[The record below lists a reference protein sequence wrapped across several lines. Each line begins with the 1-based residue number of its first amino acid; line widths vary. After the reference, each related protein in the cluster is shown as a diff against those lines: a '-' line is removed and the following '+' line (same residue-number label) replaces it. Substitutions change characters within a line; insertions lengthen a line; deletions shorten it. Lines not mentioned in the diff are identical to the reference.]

1 MKNNLYIDEKL
12 NQAKED
18 FISYSRLVRL
28 GGVPEEQ
35 LNDYKRIIEES
46 INNFQIYSQIIEEVK
61 SIRKTKIRIQRSLVG
76 VSYA

>member
-28 GGVPEEQ
+28 GGVPEQQ
-35 LNDYKRIIEES
+35 LKDYKKILEES
-46 INNFQIYSQIIEEVK
+46 INNFQIYSQIIEEMK
-61 SIRKTKIRIQRSLVG
+61 NLRKTKIRIQRSFIG
-76 VSYA
+76 V

>member
-28 GGVPEEQ
+28 GGVSEEQ
-35 LNDYKRIIEES
+35 LNDYKRIVEES

-61 SIRKTKIRIQRSLVG
+61 NLRKTKIRTQRSLMG
-76 VSYA
+76 V

>member
-28 GGVPEEQ
+28 GGVSEEQ
-35 LNDYKRIIEES
+35 LNDYKRIVEES

-61 SIRKTKIRIQRSLVG
+61 NLRKTKIRIQRSLVG
-76 VSYA
+76 V

>member
-28 GGVPEEQ
+28 GGVSEEQ
-35 LNDYKRIIEES
+35 LNDYKRILEES

-61 SIRKTKIRIQRSLVG
+61 NLRKTKIRIQRSLVG
-76 VSYA
+76 V

>member
-28 GGVPEEQ
+28 GGVSEQ
-35 LNDYKRIIEES
+35 QLKDYKRIVEES
-46 INNFQIYSQIIEEVK
+46 INKFKVYSQIIEEMK
-61 SIRKTKIRIQRSLVG
+61 NLRKTKIRIQRSLMG
-76 VSYA
+76 V

>member
-28 GGVPEEQ
+28 GGVSEEK
-35 LNDYKRIIEES
+35 LNDYKRILEES

-61 SIRKTKIRIQRSLVG
+61 NLRKTKIRIQRSLVG
-76 VSYA
+76 V

>member
-28 GGVPEEQ
+28 GGVSEEQ
-35 LNDYKRIIEES
+35 LNDYKRIVEES
-46 INNFQIYSQIIEEVK
+46 INNFQIYSQIIEEMK
-61 SIRKTKIRIQRSLVG
+61 NLRKTKIRIQRSLMG
-76 VSYA
+76 V

>member
-28 GGVPEEQ
+28 GGVSEEQ
-35 LNDYKRIIEES
+35 LNDYKRIVEES

-61 SIRKTKIRIQRSLVG
+61 NLRKTKIRIM
-76 VSYA
+76 Y

>member
-28 GGVPEEQ
+28 GGVSEEK
-35 LNDYKRIIEES
+35 LKDYKRILEES

-61 SIRKTKIRIQRSLVG
+61 NLRKTKIRIQRSLVG
-76 VSYA
+76 V

>member
-61 SIRKTKIRIQRSLVG
+61 NLRKTKIRIQRSLVG
-76 VSYA
+76 V

>member
-28 GGVPEEQ
+28 GGVSEQQ
-35 LNDYKRIIEES
+35 LNDYKRIVEES
-46 INNFQIYSQIIEEVK
+46 INNFQIYSQIIEEMK
-61 SIRKTKIRIQRSLVG
+61 NLRKTKIRIQHSLIG
-76 VSYA
+76 V

>member
-28 GGVPEEQ
+28 GGVSEEQ
-35 LNDYKRIIEES
+35 LNDYKRIVEES
-46 INNFQIYSQIIEEVK
+46 INNFQIYSQNIEEVK
-61 SIRKTKIRIQRSLVG
+61 NLRKTKIRIQRSLVG
-76 VSYA
+76 V

>member
-28 GGVPEEQ
+28 GGVSEQ
-35 LNDYKRIIEES
+35 QLKDYKRIVEES
-46 INNFQIYSQIIEEVK
+46 INKFKVYSQIIEEMK
-61 SIRKTKIRIQRSLVG
+61 NLRKTKIRIQHSLIG
-76 VSYA
+76 V

>member
-28 GGVPEEQ
+28 GGVSEEQ
-35 LNDYKRIIEES
+35 LNDYKRIVEES

-61 SIRKTKIRIQRSLVG
+61 NLRKTKIRIQHSLIG
-76 VSYA
+76 V

>member
-28 GGVPEEQ
+28 GGVSEEQ
-35 LNDYKRIIEES
+35 LNDYKRIVEES
-46 INNFQIYSQIIEEVK
+46 INNFQIYSLIIEEMK
-61 SIRKTKIRIQRSLVG
+61 NLRKTKIRIQRSLMG
-76 VSYA
+76 V

>member
-28 GGVPEEQ
+28 GGV
-35 LNDYKRIIEES
+35 S
-46 INNFQIYSQIIEEVK
+46 
-61 SIRKTKIRIQRSLVG
+61 
-76 VSYA
+76 

>member
-28 GGVPEEQ
+28 GGVSEQ
-35 LNDYKRIIEES
+35 QLKDYKRILEES
-46 INNFQIYSQIIEEVK
+46 INNFQIYSQIIEEMK
-61 SIRKTKIRIQRSLVG
+61 NLRKTKNRIQRSLVG
-76 VSYA
+76 V

>member
-28 GGVPEEQ
+28 GGVSEEQ
-35 LNDYKRIIEES
+35 LNDYKRIVEES

-61 SIRKTKIRIQRSLVG
+61 NLRKTKIRIQRSLMG
-76 VSYA
+76 V

>member
-28 GGVPEEQ
+28 GGVSEEQ
-35 LNDYKRIIEES
+35 LNDYKRILEES

-76 VSYA
+76 V

>member
-28 GGVPEEQ
+28 GGVSEEQ
-35 LNDYKRIIEES
+35 LNDYKRIVEES
-46 INNFQIYSQIIEEVK
+46 INNFQIYSQIIEEMK
-61 SIRKTKIRIQRSLVG
+61 NLRKTKIRIQHSLMG
-76 VSYA
+76 V

>member
-28 GGVPEEQ
+28 GGVSEQ
-35 LNDYKRIIEES
+35 QLKDYKRILEES

-61 SIRKTKIRIQRSLVG
+61 NLRKTKIRIQHSLVG
-76 VSYA
+76 V

>member
-28 GGVPEEQ
+28 GGVSEEQ
-35 LNDYKRIIEES
+35 LNDYKRIVEES
-46 INNFQIYSQIIEEVK
+46 INKFKVYSQIIEEMK
-61 SIRKTKIRIQRSLVG
+61 NLRKTKIRIQHSLIG
-76 VSYA
+76 V

>member
-28 GGVPEEQ
+28 GGVSEEQ
-35 LNDYKRIIEES
+35 LNDYKRIVEES

-61 SIRKTKIRIQRSLVG
+61 NLRKTKIRKR
-76 VSYA
+76 YN

>member
-28 GGVPEEQ
+28 GGVSEEQ
-35 LNDYKRIIEES
+35 LKDYKRILEES

-61 SIRKTKIRIQRSLVG
+61 NLRKTKIRIQRSLVG
-76 VSYA
+76 V

>member
-18 FISYSRLVRL
+18 FITYSRRVRL

-35 LNDYKRIIEES
+35 LNDYKRILEES

-76 VSYA
+76 V

>member
-28 GGVPEEQ
+28 GGVSEEQ
-35 LNDYKRIIEES
+35 LNDYKRIVEES
-46 INNFQIYSQIIEEVK
+46 INNFQIYSQIIEEMK
-61 SIRKTKIRIQRSLVG
+61 NLRKTKIRIQRSLVG
-76 VSYA
+76 V

>member
-28 GGVPEEQ
+28 GGVSEEQ
-35 LNDYKRIIEES
+35 LNDYKRIVEES
-46 INNFQIYSQIIEEVK
+46 INKFKVYSQIIEEMK
-61 SIRKTKIRIQRSLVG
+61 NLRKTKIRIQHSLMG
-76 VSYA
+76 V

>member
-28 GGVPEEQ
+28 GGVSEQ
-35 LNDYKRIIEES
+35 QLKDYKRILEES
-46 INNFQIYSQIIEEVK
+46 INNFQIYSQIIEEMK
-61 SIRKTKIRIQRSLVG
+61 NLRKTKNRIQRSFIG
-76 VSYA
+76 V

>member
-28 GGVPEEQ
+28 GGVSEEQ
-35 LNDYKRIIEES
+35 LNDYKRIVEES
-46 INNFQIYSQIIEEVK
+46 INKFKVYSQIIEEMK
-61 SIRKTKIRIQRSLVG
+61 NLRKTKIRIQRSFIG
-76 VSYA
+76 V

>member
-28 GGVPEEQ
+28 GGVSEEQ
-35 LNDYKRIIEES
+35 LNDYKRIVEES

-61 SIRKTKIRIQRSLVG
+61 NLRKTKIRIQHSLVG
-76 VSYA
+76 V